1 VLYNL
6 ADAWIP
12 PAPGRPGGGDVD
24 LAPGVARRL
33 RGAGERRALEWALLW
48 IEWEPRLRFESLR
61 GFAWLPR
68 QRRQELL
75 AHWEHSRF
83 ALRRR
88 LAARLR
94 ELVEESWAE
103 CVQSRVGA

>member
-1 VLYNL
+1 
-6 ADAWIP
+6 
-12 PAPGRPGGGDVD
+12 VD

-33 RGAGERRALEWALLW
+33 RGVGERRALEWALWW
-48 IEWEPRLRFESLR
+48 IEWEPRLRFQSLR

-75 AHWEHSRF
+75 AGWEGSRF
-83 ALRRR
+83 ASRRR

-94 ELVEESWAE
+94 ELVEEAWAE
-103 CVQSRVGA
+103 CLHSRAGA